1 MVGALDLLLSASNRS
16 LLLAT
21 LFLST
26 VWLPLLLGVAELP
39 LLIRVGLPLLVTGRL
54 LEAESKAVPGGRTA
68 VRRRPKRELKR
79 SETAPPHWVTE
90 RHRSPAWSTAK
101 RPGNSWKEPSAEA
114 REFLSLKPPC
124 LVVTC
129 RSFAVVVSRLRP
141 IYFIRTTHQSRKA
154 LTGSCKA
161 CRDGLPVAT
170 SSCALHSIDC
180 VDVGVPAWAILRP
193 GGHENAGPAL
203 FVNGPSWAQLL
214 TPKCLERPAGQAHGN
229 NKPAGQFLV
238 NQPVHP
244 KRKSLHGKDIN
255 RNPGDNGNHS
265 DSDDDEGNDRRR
277 RPHRRE
283 GHGDD
288 SEPPDRHFLACP
300 FYLLDPLRHLR
311 CLYKYELKKLSDVVQ
326 HLERCHG
333 LVGYYYC
340 EVCWDKWKMV
350 AAGFTRWRAHVLRN
364 DCQPTP
370 GYECLSSEELEWLKT
385 LPRGHDDMT
394 KYLLMWDT
402 LFEGHERPASIY
414 LQDGFAELAARIRDS
429 GEPALRQ
436 NLPQML
442 RDASRIPG
450 AEARLE
456 YLVAQIM
463 DAVYNP
469 PRSTPRRYR
478 RFPPRADAVQAV
490 LATDE
495 ATDTPTN
502 DAPDAPDATDATDA
516 DANAD
521 TDTNARQALQPAME
535 ASDPL
540 QAAQRGDEDE
550 LARNNVYENT
560 LWLQD
565 HPVDQLS
572 FDEFMSS
579 LDRMD
584 QFSNFE
590 SQSPRPNPDAA
601 A

>member
-1 MVGALDLLLSASNRS
+1 MVVAPDLLLSVNNRS

-26 VWLPLLLGVAELP
+26 VWLPLLLGAVELP

-101 RPGNSWKEPSAEA
+101 RPGNSWKELSAEA
-114 REFLSLKPPC
+114 LSRP
-124 LVVTC
+124 
-129 RSFAVVVSRLRP
+129 RP

-193 GGHENAGPAL
+193 GGHENIGPAL

-214 TPKCLERPAGQAHGN
+214 TPKCLERPAGHAHGN

-238 NQPVHP
+238 NQPIHP

-288 SEPPDRHFLACP
+288 SEPPDRHFVACP
-300 FYLLDPLRHLR
+300 FYLLDPLKYLR
-311 CLYKYELKKLSDVVQ
+311 CLYKYELKKFSDVVQ

-450 AEARLE
+450 AEARLD

-516 DANAD
+516 AHAPDAATGDPDAD
-521 TDTNARQALQPAME
+521 ADDRQAFQPAIDPP
-535 ASDPL
+535 SPL
-540 QAAQRGDEDE
+540 QAPSE
-550 LARNNVYENT
+550 
-560 LWLQD
+560 WLQD
-565 HPVDQLS
+565 RPVDQLS
-572 FDEFMSS
+572 FDEFVSS

-584 QFSNFE
+584 QFDIFE